1 MGQRK
6 GRAVSRG
13 ILLSAVAVGLATLA
27 EPRGQ
32 KAGAQVLHAAQTS
45 GELIPFLSEC
55 LQGNVHR
62 SLLSDRH
69 YKLSDKKRKPQPN
82 PIRPRGEFSCRAPRS
97 WRSFA
102 KQYCISYNRYPF
114 AHSLNRYIEYKAFT
128 QVRGMLYADLGG
140 PGCFPKAGKTSEWFV
155 GSFYRICCMC
165 RRSTPMYFGS

>member
-1 MGQRK
+1 MVFSDLCFGTFHGGTLGNNLGDRLSRNSMGQRK

-32 KAGAQVLHAAQTS
+32 KAGAQVLNTAQTS

-69 YKLSDKKRKPQPN
+69 YKLSDEKRKPQPN
-82 PIRPRGEFSCRAPRS
+82 PIRPRREFSCRAPYRRS
-97 WRSFA
+97 PLFR
-102 KQYCISYNRYPF
+102 ISDNMG
-114 AHSLNRYIEYKAFT
+114 
-128 QVRGMLYADLGG
+128 VRGVQSAQKYE
-140 PGCFPKAGKTSEWFV
+140 FI
-155 GSFYRICCMC
+155 YR
-165 RRSTPMYFGS
+165 